1 MCSQRL
7 ANLRFVRNR
16 NLNVG
21 TLFELR
27 VVIFDRL
34 EHGDVASRVVL
45 DFAEPNLRQA
55 AIRKKKEAVVIQ

>member
-1 MCSQRL
+1 
-7 ANLRFVRNR
+7 
-16 NLNVG
+16 VG